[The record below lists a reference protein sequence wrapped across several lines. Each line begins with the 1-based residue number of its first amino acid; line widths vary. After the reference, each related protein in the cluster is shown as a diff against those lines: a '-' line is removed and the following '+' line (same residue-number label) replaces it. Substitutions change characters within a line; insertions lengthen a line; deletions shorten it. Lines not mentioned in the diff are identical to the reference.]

1 MSRCRRIR
9 LGLGAPQ
16 VLSLVVECWAAGEP
30 PCHLWVHHGYIALVP
45 EGERV
50 AIALR
55 RCDIKQVRWTT
66 MTLRMKM
73 SPDSITIARLRFQV
87 QGGDWLS
94 RQFMTSGSTIQ
105 LFDAI
110 AEADLPLAIQ

>member
-1 MSRCRRIR
+1 MPPDSFGAGCTAGFEFGSGV
-9 LGLGAPQ
+9 LG
-16 VLSLVVECWAAGEP
+16 VRKT

-73 SPDSITIARLRFQV
+73 SPDSMTIARLRFQV